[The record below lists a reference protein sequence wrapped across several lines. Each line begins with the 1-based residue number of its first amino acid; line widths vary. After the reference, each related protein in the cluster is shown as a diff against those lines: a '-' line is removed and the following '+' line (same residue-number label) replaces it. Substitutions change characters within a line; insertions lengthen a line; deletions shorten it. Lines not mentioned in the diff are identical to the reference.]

1 MKARTY
7 SDSSF
12 FAKMVL
18 LFALVFLG
26 HPTQRKGIELY
37 LNSFLSGDSATMGN
51 IPAVKI
57 ATSANIQSSLS
68 H

>member
-1 MKARTY
+1 MY

-26 HPTQRKGIELY
+26 HPAKRKGLESY
-37 LNSFLSGDSATMGN
+37 VKGFFNRDSSAIIR
-51 IPAVKI
+51 IPSARM
-57 ATSANIQSSLS
+57 ASSANIQSSIPR
-68 H
+68 